1 MKVVT
6 SYTHLVTGEG
16 DRLSYTYSE
25 IDDQGN
31 LINQNQRGNF
41 IVTDQTLLGHVR
53 AINDYITQNKLED

>member
-31 LINQNQRGNF
+31 LISQNQRGNF
-41 IVTDQTLLGHVR
+41 IVTDQALLGHVQ
-53 AINDYITQNKLED
+53 AINTYITQNKLED